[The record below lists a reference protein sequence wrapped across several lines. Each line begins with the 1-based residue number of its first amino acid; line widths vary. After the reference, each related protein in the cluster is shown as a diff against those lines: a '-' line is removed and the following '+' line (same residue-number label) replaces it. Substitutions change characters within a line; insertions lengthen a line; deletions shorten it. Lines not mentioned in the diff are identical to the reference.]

1 MNRKELTL
9 LGLMRRR
16 AEIAEERLREANL
29 EPSRPM
35 QSIHNYVRDL
45 AIKHGVDPD
54 ALPPAEEHND
64 PAEEID
70 RMLLAGPEGGVQQ
83 PTKERAPWRF
93 QRTRGIP
100 EKKEQ
105 GGDEAAGRHAPA
117 GDGR

>member
-45 AIKHGVDPD
+45 AIKH
-54 ALPPAEEHND
+54 
-64 PAEEID
+64 
-70 RMLLAGPEGGVQQ
+70 
-83 PTKERAPWRF
+83 
-93 QRTRGIP
+93 
-100 EKKEQ
+100 
-105 GGDEAAGRHAPA
+105 
-117 GDGR
+117 